1 MPRMLVLGGMAAG
14 MSAASKV
21 RRLDPRWETTV
32 LDAGPD
38 RSYGACGL
46 PYVVGGI
53 TPDLG
58 DLFALDPEEI
68 ARRGIEV
75 RLRQR
80 AVSLEE
86 GRKRVVVEDL
96 PSGRRSEEPYDALLI
111 STGSRAV
118 LPDLRG
124 LEGENLFCMHDL
136 GDGRRLQA
144 FLADTRPRT
153 ALVWGSGYIGVEMA
167 ENLAARGVSVTLIN
181 RSERVLK
188 TLVEPLKARVVEELE
203 SRGVRVLL
211 GVQVLEALRT
221 GGRILGLRTDRGEL
235 YADLILAATGV
246 RPATDFLE
254 GSPVPRDGRGAIL
267 VDETC
272 ATGVHAV
279 WAAGDCCAVR
289 HLLTGRPAYLPLG
302 TTANK
307 MGRVA
312 GANIAG
318 RRERFPGVVGTA
330 VTRAFGLEVGL
341 TGLSPAEAASAGF
354 DPVEAVVEA
363 GSRAGYYPGGG
374 AVTVH
379 LTADRRTGRLL
390 GGQVAGPEGTKGR
403 VDTLA
408 AAVTA
413 GMKAEDFAL
422 LDLAYAPPFAPV
434 WDPLLVAAG
443 LLVSRLKG

>member
-1 MPRMLVLGGMAAG
+1 MPRLLVLGGMAAG

-21 RRLDPRWETTV
+21 RRLDPRWEATV

-46 PYVVGGI
+46 PYVVGGVTADI
-53 TPDLG
+53 E

-75 RLRQR
+75 RLRQK
-80 AVSLEE
+80 ALALEE

-96 PSGRRSEEPYDALLI
+96 PSGARSEEPYDALLI

-118 LPDLRG
+118 LPDLKG
-124 LEGENLFCMHDL
+124 LQGDNLFGMHDL
-136 GDGRRLQA
+136 ADGRRLQS
-144 FLADTRPRT
+144 FLADARPRS
-153 ALVWGSGYIGVEMA
+153 ALVWGSGYIGIEMA
-167 ENLAARGVSVTLIN
+167 ENLAARGVSVTLVN
-181 RSERVLK
+181 RSQRVLK
-188 TLVEPLKARVVEELE
+188 TLVEPLKARVLQELE
-203 SRGVRVLL
+203 RRGVRVLL
-211 GVQVLEALRT
+211 GVRVLEVLRT
-221 GGRILGLRTDRGEL
+221 GERILGLRTDRGEL
-235 YADLILAATGV
+235 YADLLLIATGV

-267 VDETC
+267 VDEAC

-289 HLLTGRPAYLPLG
+289 HLVTGRPAYLPLG

-341 TGLSPAEAASAGF
+341 TGLSPVEAASAGF
-354 DPVEAVVEA
+354 DPAEAVVEA

-374 AVTVH
+374 AVTVQ

-413 GMKAEDFAL
+413 GMRAEDFAL

-443 LLVSRLKG
+443 VLVSRLKG

>member
-1 MPRMLVLGGMAAG
+1 MPRLLVLGGMAAG

-21 RRLDPRWETTV
+21 RRLDPRWEVTV

-53 TPDLG
+53 TPDL
-58 DLFALDPEEI
+58 DELFALDPGEI
-68 ARRGIEV
+68 VRRGIEV
-75 RLRQR
+75 RLRQK

-86 GRKRVVVEDL
+86 GRKRAVVEDL

-124 LEGENLFCMHDL
+124 LEGENLFGMHDL

-144 FLADTRPRT
+144 FLAGTRPRS
-153 ALVWGSGYIGVEMA
+153 ALIWGSGYIGIEMA

-188 TLVEPLKARVVEELE
+188 TLVEPLKARVLEELE

-211 GVQVLEALRT
+211 GVRVLEVLRT

-235 YADLILAATGV
+235 HADLVLAATGV

-267 VDETC
+267 ADETC

-289 HLLTGRPAYLPLG
+289 HLVTGRPVYLPLG

-312 GANIAG
+312 GANVAG
-318 RRERFPGVVGTA
+318 GRERFPGVVGTA

-354 DPVEAVVEA
+354 DPAEAVVEA

-374 AVTVH
+374 NVTVQ
-379 LTADRRTGRLL
+379 LTADRRSGRLL

-408 AAVTA
+408 AAVTT

-443 LLVSRLKG
+443 VLVSRLKG